1 MPCSPKKQLD
11 WISVNRPN
19 IEISP
24 ESLKRYFDF
33 VNSNQIHVN
42 IGSMTKSQLK
52 RIKSKLNQAWFRNI
66 MMKRKVAAIDVEVQE
81 NFR

>member
-24 ESLKRYFDF
+24 ENLKRYFDF
-33 VNSNQIHVN
+33 VTSNQNHIN

>member
-19 IEISP
+19 IEISM
-24 ESLKRYFDF
+24 EASKRYFDF
-33 VNSNQIHVN
+33 VTSNQNHVN

-81 NFR
+81 NFK

>member
-1 MPCSPKKQLD
+1 MEAS
-11 WISVNRPN
+11 
-19 IEISP
+19 
-24 ESLKRYFDF
+24 KRYFDF
-33 VNSNQIHVN
+33 VTSNQNHVN

-81 NFR
+81 NFK